1 MAVYENVKIFDY
13 YEVNRAAKDELKA
26 EEMLEFIL
34 NEHDIALSSGNVVVG
49 YVREK
54 HQVGRTI
61 RATIWVSPS
70 YLSRTAA
77 ENYCI
82 KEYEVIRGAGGDM
95 VCLHIEPL
103 GEELTL
109 WDKIK
114 NKFKKIPPKIDGAE
128 PSPSYK

>member
-13 YEVNRAAKDELKA
+13 YEANRAAKNELKA

-34 NEHDIALSSGNVVVG
+34 NEKDIALCSGNTVVG

-54 HQVGRTI
+54 NQVGRTV
-61 RATIWVSPS
+61 RATIWVSPA

-103 GEELTL
+103 GEEPTF

-114 NKFKKIPPKIDGAE
+114 NKFKKVPPKIDGTE